1 MPLKEDLPFE
11 RTREE
16 IEATQRDAF
25 WAHGF
30 GGSYR
35 VVAFLWRGDPQATPF
50 QRAGLVSF
58 ALISF
63 LATIYMASS
72 AADADRPWDERIV
85 GTIALLVPLLIS
97 MRLFRNAML
106 RRKTRR
112 KTGGSESTD

>member
-1 MPLKEDLPFE
+1 MPLKENLPFE

-16 IEATQRDAF
+16 IEARQREAF
-25 WAHGF
+25 WAHGY

-35 VVAFLWRGDPQATPF
+35 VVAFLWKGDPAATPF
-50 QRAGLVSF
+50 QRAALVFF

-72 AADADRPWDERIV
+72 AADGDRPWDERIV
-85 GTIALLVPLLIS
+85 GTLGLLVPLLIS

-106 RRKTRR
+106 QRKTRR
-112 KTGGSESTD
+112 KTDGSESTD